1 METSR
6 IQICIAELFQ
16 TYTILLFIS
25 RRNLNG
31 RKELGSKDSNI
42 SNVLLY
48 IVSLGAQSQA
58 SWLPKVTYT
67 VLSEDKCHSRMTKE

>member
-48 IVSLGAQSQA
+48 IVSLWAQSQA
-58 SWLPKVTYT
+58 
-67 VLSEDKCHSRMTKE
+67 